1 MSDTGTEER
10 VNWYANLE
18 ERMGTWIGITR
29 ETSFM
34 PLRKTAQMVPGP
46 EGFTADDVRGVMRDA
61 LTGIAEVT
69 VPSEIVIK
77 WIIESERRAE
87 EIVATVRGVVDKP
100 SAE

>member
-34 PLRKTAQMVPGP
+34 PLCQLKEKTSGWGP
-46 EGFTADDVRGVMRDA
+46 VGGLRDPEIRGVMRDA
-61 LTGIAEVT
+61 LTGLAEVL
-69 VPSEIVIK
+69 VPSEIVIR
-77 WIIESERRAE
+77 WIIESEKKAK
-87 EIVATVRGVVDKP
+87 EILAMVDRTNTK
-100 SAE
+100 